1 MYVHV
6 NTRTLFGQDVSRI
19 VGQSRVMTVATA
31 GVEAD
36 ISRVMLVEVRVQD
49 ETQAFL
55 RCRRM
60 QLKSCEA

>member
-1 MYVHV
+1 
-6 NTRTLFGQDVSRI
+6 
-19 VGQSRVMTVATA
+19 MTVATA